1 VTDGAAGA
9 HGPPG
14 AIRAGGV
21 LSRYRTSLWLFAITV
36 ALALLAYAI
45 YPETAPVIPSD
56 AVKSVAVVA
65 DFHASALNVNQVPDP
80 RMAGFTLQI
89 VVHASAAPTASPG
102 SRTGAVWVQLP
113 GSAWGWK
120 RRCPPPVVTCPHVG
134 AGLRD
139 ASFWLASRWVYDPTQ
154 LQPYRWE
161 NTVTF
166 TVPGVGSNV
175 SDNDEYISVLTPPIS
190 FQFSPD
196 PSFANLSF
204 QPVPTLFAIRVP
216 NNAYTWTTG
225 ADPVYL
231 DGFDRWSSTSS
242 GSIQDTVSPTLVSGT
257 DLGVL
262 DRNGNLQFI
271 AGIVVGVAGGT
282 LVGSLQEWMSSRRRP
297 QEP

>member
-1 VTDGAAGA
+1 VTDGAGGA

-14 AIRAGGV
+14 VTRTGGV

-45 YPETAPVIPSD
+45 YPETAPVVPSD
-56 AVKSVAVVA
+56 AVKGVAVVA
-65 DFHASALNVNQVPDP
+65 TFSASALNVNQVPDP
-80 RMAGFTLQI
+80 RIDGFTLQI
-89 VVHASAAPTASPG
+89 VVHASDAPTTSPAG
-102 SRTGAVWVQLP
+102 HTGYVSVQLP
-113 GSAWGWK
+113 GTAWGSR
-120 RRCPPPVVTCPHVG
+120 RRCPPPAVVCRHDG
-134 AGLRD
+134 AGLKD
-139 ASFWLASRWVYDPTQ
+139 AAYWLASRWVQDPTQ
-154 LQPYRWE
+154 LPSYRWE

-166 TVPGVGSNV
+166 SVPGVGSNV

-196 PSFANLSF
+196 PSFADASF
-204 QPVPTLFAIRVP
+204 QPVPTLFAVRVP
-216 NNAYTWTTG
+216 SNAYTWTTG

-242 GSIQDTVSPTLVSGT
+242 GSIQDTVSPVLVSGT